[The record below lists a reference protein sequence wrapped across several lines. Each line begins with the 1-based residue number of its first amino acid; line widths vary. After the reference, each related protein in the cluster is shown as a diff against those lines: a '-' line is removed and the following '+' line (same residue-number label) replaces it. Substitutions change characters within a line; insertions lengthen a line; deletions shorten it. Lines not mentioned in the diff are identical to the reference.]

1 MKRLVSVKA
10 ISYAKL
16 QRRYGGQF
24 IARQDGKVLASG
36 VTYRELLRVIQR
48 RQLNRQ
54 ALIIGYI
61 PPQKAIC
68 IYRVDAR

>member
-16 QRRYGGQF
+16 QRRYGGRF
-24 IARQDGKVLASG
+24 IARQDSKVLASG

-54 ALIIGYI
+54 ALIIGYVS
-61 PPQKAIC
+61 PKDAVC
-68 IYRVDAR
+68 IYAG

>member
-1 MKRLVSVKA
+1 MKRLVSGKA

-16 QRRYGGQF
+16 QRRYGGRF

-36 VTYRELLRVIQR
+36 VTYRELLRAIQR

-54 ALIIGYI
+54 ALIIGYVS
-61 PPQKAIC
+61 PKDAVC
-68 IYRVDAR
+68 IYAG

>member
-16 QRRYGGQF
+16 QRRYGGRF

-36 VTYRELLRVIQR
+36 VTYRELLRAIQR
-48 RQLNRQ
+48 RQLNRH
-54 ALIIGYI
+54 ALIIGYVS
-61 PPQKAIC
+61 PKDAVC
-68 IYRVDAR
+68 IYGG

>member
-16 QRRYGGQF
+16 QRRYGGRF

-36 VTYRELLRVIQR
+36 ITYQELLRVIRR

-54 ALIIGYI
+54 ALIIGYVS
-61 PPQKAIC
+61 PKDAVC
-68 IYRVDAR
+68 IYGG